1 MEYHV
6 LLRTFTYLR
15 ILRIIT
21 YATYFYVLLI
31 ACSYYFLPD
40 AIVSRVSHFNICS
53 LDYRLQILL
62 NREKKNI
69 TK

>member
-1 MEYHV
+1 M
-6 LLRTFTYLR
+6 LRIFTY
-15 ILRIIT
+15 
-21 YATYFYVLLI
+21 YFI

-53 LDYRLQILL
+53 LDYGLQILL